1 MDYPMS
7 TDLFDLTGRVVLITG
22 SSRGLGNAIAGGLA
36 DAGAVV
42 CLNARHHDRL
52 ADAVAGLRAAG
63 RVAHGYAFDVTD
75 PAAVAAGV
83 GRIEADLGRIDVL
96 VNNAGIN
103 LRSPLETID
112 ADLWRKVMDTNLTA
126 ALLVAQAA
134 VKGMIARRAGKIIN
148 ICSLMSEVAR
158 PTVGAYAASKGGLK
172 MLTRAMAV
180 EWAQH
185 NIQTNAIGPGY
196 FATEMT
202 RPLVEDEKF
211 NAWIT
216 ARTPARR
223 WGDPAELVGP
233 AVFLASRAS
242 NFVNGHILYVDGG
255 VLAGL

>member
-1 MDYPMS
+1 MS
-7 TDLFDLTGRVVLITG
+7 TNQSALFDLTGRVVLITG
-22 SSRGLGNAIAGGLA
+22 SSGGLGNALAAGLA
-36 DAGAVV
+36 AAGAAV
-42 CLNARHHDRL
+42 CLNGRDQGRL
-52 ADAVAGLRAAG
+52 ACAVAALRDAG
-63 RVAHGYAFDVTD
+63 RQAHGYAFDVTD
-75 PAAVAAGV
+75 PAAVADGV
-83 GRIEADLGRIDVL
+83 GRVQADLGRIDVL
-96 VNNAGIN
+96 VNNAGVN
-103 LRSPLETID
+103 LRGPLETLD
-112 ADLWRKVMDTNLTA
+112 PALWRQVMDTNLTA
-126 ALLVAQAA
+126 ALLVAQAV
-134 VKGMIARRAGKIIN
+134 VKDMIARRAGKIIN

-185 NIQTNAIGPGY
+185 NIQANAIGPGY

-202 RPLVEDEKF
+202 RPLVADEKF

-233 AVFLASRAS
+233 AVFLASHAS
-242 NFVNGHILYVDGG
+242 DFVNGHILYVDGG